1 MYSMLIAVFLRI
13 KYCLSIQLTK
23 EDDMPQSTTSIT
35 FVPNSYEHV
44 GRRIQKMVSDPKV
57 QKHQAVNI
65 TRRPEE
71 APEAWE
77 RVIQELD
84 ETDGITVERL
94 DDQSVRIGWKR
105 FIES

>member
-1 MYSMLIAVFLRI
+1 MNHSP
-13 KYCLSIQLTK
+13 TG
-23 EDDMPQSTTSIT
+23 IT

-57 QKHQAVNI
+57 QKHQAVSI
-65 TRRPEE
+65 TKREDE

-77 RVIQELD
+77 RVLQELD

-94 DDQSVRIGWKR
+94 DENCVRIGWKGY
-105 FIES
+105 IEI